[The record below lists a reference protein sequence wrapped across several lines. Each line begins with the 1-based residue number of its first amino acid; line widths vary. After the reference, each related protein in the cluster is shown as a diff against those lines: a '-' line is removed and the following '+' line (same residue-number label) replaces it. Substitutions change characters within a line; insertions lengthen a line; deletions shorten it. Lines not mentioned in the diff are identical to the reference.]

1 MLNKVF
7 LIGNLTRDPD
17 VKYLPS
23 GTACSEFRL
32 AVNRRFRSREGEQR
46 EETLFIDITTFGKTA
61 EFCGEYLKKGKRIL
75 VEGRLK
81 EDTWEA
87 KDGSGKRSKIK
98 VMADSVNFMDAKPTG
113 DSRPQDSYDRAS
125 DPTHSSEPP
134 AGDQQHDAPGFTP
147 PASGPPSG
155 GSPPSG
161 GGAED
166 DLPF

>member
-32 AVNRRFRSREGEQR
+32 AVNRRFKSREGEQR

-61 EFCGEYLKKGKRIL
+61 EFCGEYLKKGRRIL

-81 EDTWEA
+81 EDAWEA
-87 KDGSGKRSKIK
+87 KDGTGKRSKIK
-98 VMADSVNFMDAKPTG
+98 IMADTVNFMDSKPTG
-113 DSRPQDSYDRAS
+113 EQQSQASYGQGGDQSR
-125 DPTHSSEPP
+125 SEPP
-134 AGDQQHDAPGFTP
+134 ADYQQRSTPGYNP
-147 PASGPPSG
+147 PASAPPQ
-155 GSPPSG
+155 G